1 MISTDDAKLLTSRP
15 VRRSLAGRERKCV
28 LLVEDDRSLRRLLE
42 IILERA
48 KYDYVSAGDGVQAI
62 EALQRNRIDLVI
74 TDAFMPNL
82 NGYELCRFIRDNE
95 ALAHIPLVL
104 LSALEPESG
113 EGDQV
118 DEFLSK
124 PVSPEEFLA
133 CVSKYLDP
141 E

>member
-1 MISTDDAKLLTSRP
+1 MISTGDAKLLTARP
-15 VRRSLAGRERKCV
+15 VRRSLVDRERKCV

-48 KYDYVSAGDGVQAI
+48 KYNYVSAGDGVEAI
-62 EALQRNRIDLVI
+62 EALQHNRIDLVI

-82 NGYELCRFIRDNE
+82 NGYELCRFIRDTE

-133 CVSKYLDP
+133 CVSKYLN
-141 E
+141 

>member
-1 MISTDDAKLLTSRP
+1 MISTDDAKLLTARP
-15 VRRSLAGRERKCV
+15 VRRSLMGRERKCV

-48 KYDYVSAGDGVQAI
+48 KYNYVSAGDGVEAI

-124 PVSPEEFLA
+124 PVSPEDFLA

>member
-1 MISTDDAKLLTSRP
+1 MISTDDAKLLTARP
-15 VRRSLAGRERKCV
+15 VRRSLMDRERKCV

-48 KYDYVSAGDGVQAI
+48 KYNYVSAGDGVEAI

-82 NGYELCRFIRDNE
+82 NGYELCRFIRDTE

-133 CVSKYLDP
+133 CVSKYLN
-141 E
+141 

>member
-1 MISTDDAKLLTSRP
+1 MIATDETKLLTASP
-15 VRRSLAGRERKCV
+15 IVGREHKCV

-42 IILERA
+42 IMLERA
-48 KYDYVSAGDGVQAI
+48 KYEYVSAGDGLEAI

-82 NGYELCRFIRDNE
+82 NGYELCRFMRHNK
-95 ALAHIPLVL
+95 ALAHIPIVL
-104 LSALEPESG
+104 LSALEPQTG

-124 PVSPEEFLA
+124 PVSPEDFLA
-133 CVSKYLDP
+133 CVTKWTSN
-141 E
+141 EAV

>member
-1 MISTDDAKLLTSRP
+1 MISTGDAKLLTARP
-15 VRRSLAGRERKCV
+15 VRRSLVDRERKCV

-48 KYDYVSAGDGVQAI
+48 KYNYVSAGDGVEAI

-82 NGYELCRFIRDNE
+82 NGYELCRFIRDTE

-133 CVSKYLDP
+133 CVSKYLN
-141 E
+141 

>member
-1 MISTDDAKLLTSRP
+1 MISTDDSNLLSSRT
-15 VRRSLAGRERKCV
+15 VQASLVERKSRCV

-48 KYDYVSAGDGVQAI
+48 KYDYVSAGDGLEAI
-62 EALQRNRIDLVI
+62 EALQSNRIDLVI

-82 NGYELCRFIRDNE
+82 NGHELCRFMKDND
-95 ALAHIPLVL
+95 ALAHIPIVL
-104 LSALEPESG
+104 LSALDPESG

-118 DEFLSK
+118 DEFLAK

-133 CVSKYLDP
+133 CVAKYLAR

>member
-1 MISTDDAKLLTSRP
+1 MISTDDSKLLASRP
-15 VRRSLAGRERKCV
+15 VQPSSVGAERKCV

-48 KYDYVSAGDGVQAI
+48 NYNYMSASDGLEAKD
-62 EALQRNRIDLVI
+62 ALQTNRIDLVI

-82 NGYELCRFIRDNE
+82 NGYELCRFMKDNE
-95 ALAHIPLVL
+95 SLAHIPIVL
-104 LSALEPESG
+104 LSALDPESG

-118 DEFLSK
+118 DEVLSK

-133 CVSKYLDP
+133 CISKYLDSQ
-141 E
+141 